1 MTKCFRGQSKSNLTV
16 VLPCLLS
23 GSEISINMA
32 VTDNLDHDAL
42 LGRNFRNIRELIH
55 QATAADPQDILDVLT
70 RAQTQTEA
78 QQDLADQDDQDQDGL
93 EPNPLEDLLGPDYNF
108 PRTNMSHQT
117 DPDSDTH
124 SSGEADMQQNN
135 AANLI
140 QDQRAALEISQQGRF
155 TIHDQQR
162 SVDAQDQRQTWR
174 TLYPGHCATITTTR
188 STEAGSFSSSSWTYR
203 SLQGQVQGPKEFL
216 LAWHRKRD
224 NTILQILQKM
234 SNDCQ
239 EDQ

>member
-1 MTKCFRGQSKSNLTV
+1 MFAVSTDNQDNTTLAPTFMPKLFLVGSIFGKPVRFLLDSGADHSLINSNVIEQFKQWNLPVPDPSGSIMTKSFRGQSKSNLTV

-32 VTDNLDHDAL
+32 VTHNLDHDAL
-42 LGRNFRNIRELIH
+42 LGRNFRNIHELIH
-55 QATAADPQDILDVLT
+55 QATAADPQDILDVQT

-93 EPNPLEDLLGPDYNF
+93 EPNPLEDLLGPNYNF

-124 SSGEADMQQNN
+124 SSGEAVMQQNN

-140 QDQRAALEISQQGRF
+140 QDQRADE
-155 TIHDQQR
+155 
-162 SVDAQDQRQTWR
+162 
-174 TLYPGHCATITTTR
+174 TL
-188 STEAGSFSSSSWTYR
+188 
-203 SLQGQVQGPKEFL
+203 KEL
-216 LAWHRKRD
+216 SKSA
-224 NTILQILQKM
+224 N
-234 SNDCQ
+234 
-239 EDQ
+239 

>member
-1 MTKCFRGQSKSNLTV
+1 MTKCFLGQSKSNLTV

-23 GSEISINMA
+23 GSEISVNMA

-55 QATAADPQDILDVLT
+55 QATAADPQDILDIQT

-117 DPDSDTH
+117 DPDSDTN
-124 SSGEADMQQNN
+124 SSGEADM
-135 AANLI
+135 
-140 QDQRAALEISQQGRF
+140 
-155 TIHDQQR
+155 
-162 SVDAQDQRQTWR
+162 
-174 TLYPGHCATITTTR
+174 
-188 STEAGSFSSSSWTYR
+188 
-203 SLQGQVQGPKEFL
+203 
-216 LAWHRKRD
+216 
-224 NTILQILQKM
+224 
-234 SNDCQ
+234 
-239 EDQ
+239 